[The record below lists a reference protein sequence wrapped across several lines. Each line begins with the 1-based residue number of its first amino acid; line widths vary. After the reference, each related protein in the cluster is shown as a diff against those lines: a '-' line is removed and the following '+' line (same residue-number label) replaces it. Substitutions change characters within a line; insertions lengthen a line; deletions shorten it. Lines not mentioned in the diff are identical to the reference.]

1 MMMKMMDWTLLCVVK
16 VFVCCFSILFF
27 VFFGGKNFKNFPF
40 SALEGRKGEE
50 EKAFSSSS
58 EYHSLTH
65 SLTTRDKVLLLLPTQ
80 RTTLTFRERE
90 RKRRKKDG

>member
-1 MMMKMMDWTLLCVVK
+1 MLLKFLCVV
-16 VFVCCFSILFF
+16 FPSFFF

>member
-1 MMMKMMDWTLLCVVK
+1 MLLKFLCVV
-16 VFVCCFSILFF
+16 FPSFFF

-40 SALEGRKGEE
+40 AALEGRKGEE

-65 SLTTRDKVLLLLPTQ
+65 SLRVIKCCCFC
-80 RTTLTFRERE
+80 RRNERL
-90 RKRRKKDG
+90 